1 MRLTLDIFF
10 SLINN
15 ISVGMKTI
23 RIGVIG
29 VGHLGSSHIRNLQEI
44 EDVEVVGFFDIDD
57 RTASEVADST
67 GLKSFN
73 SRDELFAEAEA
84 VSIVTPT
91 NTHYEIA
98 ASAFEHGLNLFIEK
112 PICDKV
118 EDARKLV
125 EIAKENGRTIQ
136 VGHIERFS
144 GTYSA
149 LSGMN
154 LKPMFI
160 ECHRL
165 MQFQPRNLDIAVVL
179 DLMIHDIDLVLHM
192 NGSKPVKVDANGVS
206 VISDNVDIANAR
218 LTFENGCVANLTA
231 SRISQK
237 GMRKMRIFQKNS
249 YITLD
254 FLKNETRV
262 YGLGSENS
270 QSKGIKVSE
279 IQLGDQSRG
288 IYLDSPDIVEQNPL
302 LAELTAFV
310 NSIRND
316 EEPVVTGEDGLAALE
331 TASQIITS
339 INNSAM

>member
-1 MRLTLDIFF
+1 
-10 SLINN
+10 
-15 ISVGMKTI
+15 MKTI

-44 EDVEVVGFFDIDD
+44 ENVEVVGFFDIDD
-57 RTASEVADST
+57 SAASKAAEST
-67 GLKSFN
+67 GLKSFK
-73 SRDELFAEAEA
+73 SREELFAEAEA
-84 VSIVTPT
+84 LSIVTPT
-91 NTHYEIA
+91 STHFEIA
-98 ASAFEHGLNLFIEK
+98 ASAFEHGLDLFIEK
-112 PICDKV
+112 PICDNV

-125 EIAKENGRTIQ
+125 KLAGENGRIIQ

-144 GTYSA
+144 GAYSA
-149 LSGMN
+149 LTGMN

-165 MQFQPRNLDIAVVL
+165 MQFQPRNLDVAVVH

-192 NGSKPVKVDANGVS
+192 NGSKPVKIDANGVS

-254 FLKNETRV
+254 FLKNETRI
-262 YGLGSENS
+262 YGLGSEETHDR
-270 QSKGIKVSE
+270 GIKVSE
-279 IQLGDQSRG
+279 IQLGDESRD
-288 IYLDSPDIVEQNPL
+288 IYLDSPDIVEENPL

-316 EEPVVTGEDGLAALE
+316 EEAMVTGEDGLAALE

-339 INNSAM
+339 INKSAL

>member
-1 MRLTLDIFF
+1 MPDIFF
-10 SLINN
+10 SLNN
-15 ISVGMKTI
+15 SISAGMKTI
-23 RIGVIG
+23 KIGVIG

-44 EDVEVVGFFDIDD
+44 EDVEVVGFFDIDKEA
-57 RTASEVADST
+57 ASKAAEST
-67 GLKSFN
+67 GLKSFK
-73 SRDELFAEAEA
+73 SREELFADVEAL
-84 VSIVTPT
+84 SIVTPT
-91 NTHYEIA
+91 NTHFEIA

-112 PICDKV
+112 PICDNV

-125 EIAKENGRTIQ
+125 KLAGENGRIIQ

-144 GTYSA
+144 GAYSA
-149 LSGMN
+149 LTGMN

-165 MQFQPRNLDIAVVL
+165 MQFQPRNLDIAVVH

-192 NGSKPVKVDANGVS
+192 TGSKPVKIDANGVS

-254 FLKNETRV
+254 FLKNETRI
-262 YGLGSENS
+262 YGIGSEET
-270 QSKGIKVSE
+270 QGKGIKVSE
-279 IQLGDQSRG
+279 IQLGDESRE
-288 IYLDSPDIVEQNPL
+288 IFLDSPDIVEDNPL

-316 EEPVVTGEDGLAALE
+316 EEAMVTGEDGLAALE

-339 INNSAM
+339 INKSPL